1 MPTTH
6 SKDEDYAYD
15 PEPTGQWP
23 ADALPTSGV
32 SWNEAEHE
40 HTVELDGRE
49 VTATYPRL
57 GTALDKENVTKVYR
71 EDI

>member
-1 MPTTH
+1 VH
-6 SKDEDYAYD
+6 SKDEDYGYD

-32 SWNEAEHE
+32 VWNENEHD

-49 VTATYPRL
+49 VTATYPRV
-57 GTALDKENVTKVYR
+57 GASTLDKDNVTKTYR